1 MNKKADRSQLSMID
15 NESRYL
21 TFQDSILLQRS
32 IFRQIRIPMVGSLEF
47 QRP

>member
-1 MNKKADRSQLSMID
+1 MNKKKADRSQLSMID

-32 IFRQIRIPMVGSLEF
+32 IFRQIRIPMVGS
-47 QRP
+47 